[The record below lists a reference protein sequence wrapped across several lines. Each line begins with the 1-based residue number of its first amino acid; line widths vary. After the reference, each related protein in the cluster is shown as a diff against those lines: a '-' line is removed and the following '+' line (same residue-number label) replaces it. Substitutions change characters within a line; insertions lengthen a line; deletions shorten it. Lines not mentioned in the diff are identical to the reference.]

1 MGLGEGC
8 GKASRLD
15 TSDRLPKVAIFA
27 KTGFYKHLSRFSF
40 THDL

>member
-15 TSDRLPKVAIFA
+15 TSDRLPKVVNFRQNGILQAPFEV
-27 KTGFYKHLSRFSF
+27 
-40 THDL
+40 